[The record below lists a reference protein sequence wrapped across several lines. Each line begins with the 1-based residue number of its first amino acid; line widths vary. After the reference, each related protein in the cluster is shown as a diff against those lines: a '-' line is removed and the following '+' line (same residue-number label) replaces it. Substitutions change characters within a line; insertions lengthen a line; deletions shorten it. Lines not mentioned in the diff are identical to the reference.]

1 MEKFLYTA
9 YDGAGAKHE
18 GELLALNLDSAKF
31 KLKEQGLLAVKIG
44 TADSA
49 ARGLRDYFQFN
60 RKPRLADVEF
70 FTSQLSLLLNNGI
83 KIDRAL
89 DTARNGITNKRL
101 KRAVN
106 DIYDDIR
113 RGTHLSQAVEKHRD
127 IFDSLYVSIVRIGE
141 ATGKL
146 GEVFADLAA
155 NLDFRQKVIAKTRQA
170 MIYPAVI
177 LIVCLLAIVFVFDF
191 IVPRFSV
198 VFSSVERTPIYT
210 QLLLSVG
217 LFFRRYQFVLLAAVV
232 AAAVLVA
239 RVRRTD
245 RFRRWKDVLVLRLAV
260 TRRLCYALENLRFAS
275 SLAILLKSGVVLS
288 EALEYAVQSIG
299 NVLIQKRVLTVREA
313 VRAGKGLSE
322 ALGKTG
328 FLPEV
333 FRGLIEVGEQTGSLA
348 AVFSEMERR
357 LRTHYEERVET
368 LVTLIEPALIIF
380 MGLIVGTVVVT
391 MLLSMVSI
399 SDIQF

>member
-9 YDGAGAKHE
+9 YDSAGAKHE
-18 GELLALNLDSAKF
+18 GELSALNLDSAKF

-44 TADSA
+44 TAHST
-49 ARGLRDYFQFN
+49 ARGLKYFFQFN

-89 DTARNGITNKRL
+89 GTAKNGITNSRL
-101 KRAVN
+101 KRTV
-106 DIYDDIR
+106 DEIYDDVR
-113 RGTHLSQAVEKHRD
+113 RGEHLSQAMEKHQD

-155 NLDFRQKVIAKTRQA
+155 NLDFRQKVISKTRQA

-177 LIVCLLAIVFVFDF
+177 LAVCLMAIVFIFNF

-198 VFSSVERTPIYT
+198 VFSSMERAPIYT
-210 QLLLSVG
+210 RVLLNFG
-217 LFFRRYQFVLLAAVV
+217 LLFQRFQFVFLAVAV
-232 AAAVLVA
+232 AAALLMT
-239 RVRRTD
+239 RVKGQD
-245 RFRRWKDVLVLRLAV
+245 RFRRWRDLLVLRLAV
-260 TRRLCYALENLRFAS
+260 TRRLCHTLENLRFSS

-299 NVLIQKRVLTVREA
+299 NVLIRRRVVTVKEA
-313 VRAGKGLSE
+313 VRAGKRLSE

-328 FLPEV
+328 FLTEA
-333 FRGLIEVGEQTGSLA
+333 FLGLIEVGEHTGSLA

-357 LRTHYEERVET
+357 LKTQYEERVET